1 MDTCRCV
8 RGEFTCAMLCRCGFI
23 KATENTKIYHTE
35 FNISLGYNW
44 MYERTV
50 QEIIRF
56 EADKYCIVGPGLPTI
71 CILQELLRFITV
83 YCKFYCSTN
92 RYFRGSS
99 VAQVCN
105 P

>member
-1 MDTCRCV
+1 M
-8 RGEFTCAMLCRCGFI
+8 CAMLCRCGFI

-71 CILQELLRFITV
+71 CILQLQYTANFTV
-83 YCKFYCSTN
+83 AQIDT
-92 RYFRGSS
+92 S
-99 VAQVCN
+99 VAAALLKYAN